1 MAIGHVQ
8 MEVNMEYYEEYSASS
23 SLLSLMD
30 GALL

>member
-23 SLLSLMD
+23 SPLSLMD